1 MADRPDALELA
12 KRCALL
18 LDEKKLQKIAIY
30 DVARSLQ
37 ITDYFVI
44 ASGLNPRH
52 LRSASDH
59 LVKTFRDEGV
69 ARSGLE
75 GYREGRWILIDFDEV
90 VVHLFLEAE
99 RRHYDLELLWGDCP
113 RVEVPGLETAAGATA
128 KRGAGG
134 FEAS

>member
-1 MADRPDALELA
+1 MTERLGGLELA
-12 KRCALL
+12 RRAAQL
-18 LDEKKLQKIAIY
+18 LDERKLTDIAVY
-30 DVARSLQ
+30 DVAKSLQ

-59 LVKTFRDEGV
+59 LVKSLRDAGLL
-69 ARSGLE
+69 RSGLE
-75 GYREGRWILIDFDEV
+75 GYREGKWILIDFDEV

-113 RVEVPGLETAAGATA
+113 RVEIPGLGARAAEAAAERASGA
-128 KRGAGG
+128 
-134 FEAS
+134 